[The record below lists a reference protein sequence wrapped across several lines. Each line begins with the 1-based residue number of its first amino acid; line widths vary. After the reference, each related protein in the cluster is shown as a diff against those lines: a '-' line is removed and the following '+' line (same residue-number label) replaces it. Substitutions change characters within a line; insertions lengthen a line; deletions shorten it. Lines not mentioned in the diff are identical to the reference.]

1 MVNWTN
7 AYLFGITL
15 ETVYRNG
22 QKIKV
27 FVKDHSFERREKCRA
42 NKQKSAFV
50 GFHETEALWR
60 SHFFQHFT
68 HSNIDNI
75 SKQHVHIIS
84 TRSLFNDE
92 TIEKEWSKRYTFD
105 RLMFNRCFFFHRQ
118 YYWWHCKYY
127 SDHWHTFGLRWNV
140 NTTYLLCICVAFTV
154 RYLLFFLLFL

>member
-7 AYLFGITL
+7 AYWFGITL

-42 NKQKSAFV
+42 NKQKSEFV

-105 RLMFNRCFFFHRQ
+105 RLMFNRCFFFLNTI
-118 YYWWHCKYY
+118 
-127 SDHWHTFGLRWNV
+127 DGTV
-140 NTTYLLCICVAFTV
+140 NIIVTIGTHLDCVETSTQHIYCV
-154 RYLLFFLLFL
+154 SV